1 MRISEKVS
9 YLKGLIEGLG
19 INEDTNEGKIYNS
32 IIDILGDIAGSIDN
46 LEEETT
52 DIVDLIDIIDEDL
65 GILEEEVYDID
76 DEDLFDFDDEL
87 YEVICPSCEEEII
100 LDPQSFDDGEMLCPS
115 CGQHLEFDFDDCGC
129 DECECHHDEE

>member
-19 INEDTNEGKIYNS
+19 INDDTNEGKIYNS
-32 IIDILGDIAGSIDN
+32 IIDILGDIASSIDN

-65 GILEEEVYDID
+65 GMLEEEYYDID
-76 DEDLFDFDDEL
+76 DNDIIDFEDEL

-100 LDPQSFDDGEMLCPS
+100 LDPQSFDDGEMLCPN

>member
-19 INEDTNEGKIYNS
+19 INEGTNEGKIYNS
-32 IIDILGDIAGSIDN
+32 IIDILGDIANSIDN

-65 GILEEEVYDID
+65 GMLEEDYYDID
-76 DEDLFDFDDEL
+76 DNDIIDFDDEL
-87 YEVICPSCEEEII
+87 FEVVCPSCDEEII
-100 LDPQSFDDGEMLCPS
+100 LDPQSFDDGEMLCPN
-115 CGQHLEFDFDDCGC
+115 CGSI
-129 DECECHHDEE
+129 